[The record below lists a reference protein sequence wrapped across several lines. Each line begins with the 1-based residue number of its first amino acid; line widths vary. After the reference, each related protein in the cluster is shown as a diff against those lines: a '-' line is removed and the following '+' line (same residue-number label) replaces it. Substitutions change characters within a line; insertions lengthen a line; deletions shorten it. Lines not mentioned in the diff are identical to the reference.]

1 MDKSP
6 EAELADEKPLPP
18 APAECCE
25 SGCELCVWD
34 VYFEELR
41 KWQERQAEQKQH

>member
-1 MDKSP
+1 MEDLSVDENDKP
-6 EAELADEKPLPP
+6 QPP

-25 SGCELCVWD
+25 SGCETCVWD

-41 KWQERQAEQKQH
+41 QWKEAQADQDDDK